1 MLIRRATI
9 KDLPAISGLSLDL
22 FKYERAFTKT
32 YNLKWTYS
40 KIGQDYF
47 TERITKK
54 DGIVFVAQE
63 NKKIIGYICGYVGH
77 WFFRIK
83 PKMAEIDNMFVE
95 PKYRYL
101 GVGSKLVA
109 VFMKRV
115 KAMGASRV
123 KVEAIYNNDLA
134 RNFYQKNQF
143 HNHTV
148 VLESEF

>member
-134 RNFYQKNQF
+134 RNFWLKCKKRWLKNGI
-143 HNHTV
+143 
-148 VLESEF
+148 